1 MSQDAIPTATVV
13 SVGPPAASLEGAK
26 RAASKLK
33 VTTDPPTYEELLKI
47 RDDVVLAPESLDL
60 DPVGASADELT
71 RVAELRCAAILRDSA
86 QFWRN
91 VSPLVRRRT
100 AILALQGVG
109 APEADLAHHFDRATL
124 LRFLRAR
131 PTVAK
136 SAQMF
141 VAMCA
146 WYREYKPFE
155 QANIQ
160 RDALRAG
167 TSAEARVA
175 HAYMPAGFHGLDKRG
190 LPVYYGRY
198 GVYDFAGVAREATFE
213 VLMQAAMSTQLSS
226 MAMNNAV
233 SRARGKEY
241 FTNVIVLDLNDVGV
255 SMLKSAIPVFL
266 KFVKV
271 RVVNTRVRARVSR
284 QRSPLPSAAQVLDDY
299 YPERMAVAFVVNCP
313 GFFMTLYRWLVAPFL
328 SADTKSKTRIFGKSD
343 DHLAAI
349 GEYVDRDQVCDWLG
363 GGLKGWPYG
372 DGGWVPHDAK
382 EKVGGAAKAA

>member
-1 MSQDAIPTATVV
+1 MSLDGGCSAT
-13 SVGPPAASLEGAK
+13 PATAASGDLCAPLSC
-26 RAASKLK
+26 A
-33 VTTDPPTYEELLKI
+33 ELYRI
-47 RDDVVLAPESLDL
+47 RDEAVLAPEVLDL
-60 DPVGASADELT
+60 DPVNATEDELA
-71 RVAELRCAAILRDSA
+71 RVAELRAAILA
-86 QFWRN
+86 
-91 VSPLVRRRT
+91 
-100 AILALQGVG
+100 AQGVD
-109 APEADLAHHFDRATL
+109 APEADLACHFGRATL

-271 RVVNTRVRARVSR
+271 RVKSARARAR
-284 QRSPLPSAAQVLDDY
+284 
-299 YPERMAVAFVVNCP
+299 
-313 GFFMTLYRWLVAPFL
+313 GFR
-328 SADTKSKTRIFGKSD
+328 R
-343 DHLAAI
+343 
-349 GEYVDRDQVCDWLG
+349 
-363 GGLKGWPYG
+363 
-372 DGGWVPHDAK
+372 
-382 EKVGGAAKAA
+382 

>member
-1 MSQDAIPTATVV
+1 MLPQTSWR
-13 SVGPPAASLEGAK
+13 ASPSCGAL
-26 RAASKLK
+26 RNSE
-33 VTTDPPTYEELLKI
+33 P
-47 RDDVVLAPESLDL
+47 LAPF
-60 DPVGASADELT
+60 
-71 RVAELRCAAILRDSA
+71 R
-86 QFWRN
+86 RN
-91 VSPLVRRRT
+91 LSPLVRHRT

-271 RVVNTRVRARVSR
+271 RVESALARAR
-284 QRSPLPSAAQVLDDY
+284 
-299 YPERMAVAFVVNCP
+299 
-313 GFFMTLYRWLVAPFL
+313 GFR
-328 SADTKSKTRIFGKSD
+328 R
-343 DHLAAI
+343 
-349 GEYVDRDQVCDWLG
+349 
-363 GGLKGWPYG
+363 
-372 DGGWVPHDAK
+372 
-382 EKVGGAAKAA
+382 

>member
-1 MSQDAIPTATVV
+1 MLPQTSWR
-13 SVGPPAASLEGAK
+13 ASPSCGAL
-26 RAASKLK
+26 RNSE
-33 VTTDPPTYEELLKI
+33 P
-47 RDDVVLAPESLDL
+47 LAPF
-60 DPVGASADELT
+60 
-71 RVAELRCAAILRDSA
+71 R
-86 QFWRN
+86 RN
-91 VSPLVRRRT
+91 LSPLVRHRT

-198 GVYDFAGVAREATFE
+198 GVYDFAGVARALE
-213 VLMQAAMSTQLSS
+213 VSVADAASLHRCSTIITRSGWRWRSS
-226 MAMNNAV
+226 STA
-233 SRARGKEY
+233 RA
-241 FTNVIVLDLNDVGV
+241 F
-255 SMLKSAIPVFL
+255 S
-266 KFVKV
+266 
-271 RVVNTRVRARVSR
+271 
-284 QRSPLPSAAQVLDDY
+284 
-299 YPERMAVAFVVNCP
+299 
-313 GFFMTLYRWLVAPFL
+313 
-328 SADTKSKTRIFGKSD
+328 
-343 DHLAAI
+343 
-349 GEYVDRDQVCDWLG
+349 
-363 GGLKGWPYG
+363 
-372 DGGWVPHDAK
+372 
-382 EKVGGAAKAA
+382 

>member
-1 MSQDAIPTATVV
+1 MSLVGQVV

-33 VTTDPPTYEELLKI
+33 VTTDPPTYDELLKI

-60 DPVGASADELT
+60 DPVGASADELA
-71 RVAELRCAAILRDSA
+71 RVAELRCAA
-86 QFWRN
+86 QFRGIRRKFRPN
-91 VSPLVRRRT
+91 LSPLVRHRT
-100 AILALQGVG
+100 AILALQGVD
-109 APEADLAHHFDRATL
+109 APEVDLAHHFDRATL

-271 RVVNTRVRARVSR
+271 RVAPPPRARAR
-284 QRSPLPSAAQVLDDY
+284 
-299 YPERMAVAFVVNCP
+299 
-313 GFFMTLYRWLVAPFL
+313 GFR
-328 SADTKSKTRIFGKSD
+328 R
-343 DHLAAI
+343 
-349 GEYVDRDQVCDWLG
+349 
-363 GGLKGWPYG
+363 
-372 DGGWVPHDAK
+372 
-382 EKVGGAAKAA
+382 

>member
-1 MSQDAIPTATVV
+1 MLPQTSWR
-13 SVGPPAASLEGAK
+13 ASPSCGAL
-26 RAASKLK
+26 RNSARHS
-33 VTTDPPTYEELLKI
+33 TPF
-47 RDDVVLAPESLDL
+47 RRSL
-60 DPVGASADELT
+60 
-71 RVAELRCAAILRDSA
+71 
-86 QFWRN
+86 
-91 VSPLVRRRT
+91 SPLVRHRT

-271 RVVNTRVRARVSR
+271 RVVDTRVRARVGR

>member
-1 MSQDAIPTATVV
+1 MSLVGQVV

-33 VTTDPPTYEELLKI
+33 VTTDPPTYDELLKI

-60 DPVGASADELT
+60 DPVGASADELA
-71 RVAELRCAAILRDSA
+71 RVAELRCAAQFCA
-86 QFWRN
+86 QLGAFWRN
-91 VSPLVRRRT
+91 LSPLVRHRT
-100 AILALQGVG
+100 AILALQGVD
-109 APEADLAHHFDRATL
+109 APEVDLAHHFDRATL

-271 RVVNTRVRARVSR
+271 RVAPPPRARAR
-284 QRSPLPSAAQVLDDY
+284 
-299 YPERMAVAFVVNCP
+299 
-313 GFFMTLYRWLVAPFL
+313 GFR
-328 SADTKSKTRIFGKSD
+328 R
-343 DHLAAI
+343 
-349 GEYVDRDQVCDWLG
+349 
-363 GGLKGWPYG
+363 
-372 DGGWVPHDAK
+372 
-382 EKVGGAAKAA
+382 

>member
-1 MSQDAIPTATVV
+1 M
-13 SVGPPAASLEGAK
+13 
-26 RAASKLK
+26 
-33 VTTDPPTYEELLKI
+33 
-47 RDDVVLAPESLDL
+47 
-60 DPVGASADELT
+60 
-71 RVAELRCAAILRDSA
+71 
-86 QFWRN
+86 
-91 VSPLVRRRT
+91 
-100 AILALQGVG
+100 ILALQGVG

-271 RVVNTRVRARVSR
+271 RVAPPRARSR
-284 QRSPLPSAAQVLDDY
+284 FR
-299 YPERMAVAFVVNCP
+299 R
-313 GFFMTLYRWLVAPFL
+313 
-328 SADTKSKTRIFGKSD
+328 
-343 DHLAAI
+343 
-349 GEYVDRDQVCDWLG
+349 
-363 GGLKGWPYG
+363 
-372 DGGWVPHDAK
+372 
-382 EKVGGAAKAA
+382 

>member
-1 MSQDAIPTATVV
+1 MLPQTSWR
-13 SVGPPAASLEGAK
+13 ASPSCGAL
-26 RAASKLK
+26 RNSARHS
-33 VTTDPPTYEELLKI
+33 TPF
-47 RDDVVLAPESLDL
+47 RRSL
-60 DPVGASADELT
+60 
-71 RVAELRCAAILRDSA
+71 
-86 QFWRN
+86 
-91 VSPLVRRRT
+91 SPLVRHRT

-155 QANIQ
+155 QANVQ

-271 RVVNTRVRARVSR
+271 REGSARARALEVSVADAASLHR
-284 QRSPLPSAAQVLDDY
+284 CSTIITRSGWRWRSSSTA
-299 YPERMAVAFVVNCP
+299 RAF
-313 GFFMTLYRWLVAPFL
+313 
-328 SADTKSKTRIFGKSD
+328 S
-343 DHLAAI
+343 
-349 GEYVDRDQVCDWLG
+349 
-363 GGLKGWPYG
+363 
-372 DGGWVPHDAK
+372 
-382 EKVGGAAKAA
+382 

>member
-1 MSQDAIPTATVV
+1 MRRAIP
-13 SVGPPAASLEGAK
+13 S
-26 RAASKLK
+26 
-33 VTTDPPTYEELLKI
+33 
-47 RDDVVLAPESLDL
+47 
-60 DPVGASADELT
+60 
-71 RVAELRCAAILRDSA
+71 DSA
-86 QFWRN
+86 QLRRN
-91 VSPLVRRRT
+91 LSPLVRHRT

-255 SMLKSAIPVFL
+255 SMLKSA
-266 KFVKV
+266 
-271 RVVNTRVRARVSR
+271 T
-284 QRSPLPSAAQVLDDY
+284 
-299 YPERMAVAFVVNCP
+299 
-313 GFFMTLYRWLVAPFL
+313 
-328 SADTKSKTRIFGKSD
+328 
-343 DHLAAI
+343 
-349 GEYVDRDQVCDWLG
+349 
-363 GGLKGWPYG
+363 
-372 DGGWVPHDAK
+372 
-382 EKVGGAAKAA
+382 